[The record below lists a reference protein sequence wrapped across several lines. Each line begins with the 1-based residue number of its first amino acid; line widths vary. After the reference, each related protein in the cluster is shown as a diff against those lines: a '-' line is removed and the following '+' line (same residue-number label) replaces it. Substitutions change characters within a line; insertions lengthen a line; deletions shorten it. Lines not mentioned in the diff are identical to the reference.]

1 MARTKVATG
10 QFCHLYNRGV
20 EKRATF
26 TSDRDYARF
35 LHGLVLFNDDAPIV
49 NAGYTFSQALSS
61 VAWLPKASGERLVDV
76 IAYALMPNHYHLLVR
91 QRVADGVAR
100 FMQKLGIGYTKYFN
114 TRYDRTGVLFQ
125 GKYQAKIVD
134 DDRYLRH
141 LVLYHHLNPVDLTVA
156 QWRRQG
162 LRDVPATL
170 GALEEY
176 QWSSLRAYL
185 SAVQTSMEQS
195 LLNLQLI
202 KELGLPTGAEH
213 RQHLA
218 DWLQGGGARRF
229 EEIKDLVAGLDD
241 NP

>member
-1 MARTKVATG
+1 MARTKVAIG

-26 TSDRDYARF
+26 TSERDYARF
-35 LHGLVLFNDDAPIV
+35 LHGLILFNDDASIM

-61 VAWLPKASGERLVDV
+61 IAWLPRPSGERLVDV
-76 IAYALMPNHYHLLVR
+76 IAYALMPNHYHLLLR
-91 QRVADGVAR
+91 QRMEDGIAR

-114 TRYDRTGVLFQ
+114 ARYARTGVLFQ

-141 LVLYHHLNPVDLTVA
+141 LVLYHHLNPVDLTAA
-156 QWRRQG
+156 QWRRHG
-162 LRDVPATL
+162 LRDVPAAL
-170 GALEEY
+170 SALEDY
-176 QWSSLRAYL
+176 PWSSVRAYL
-185 SAVQTSMEQS
+185 GAVQTNLGHS

-218 DWLQGGGARRF
+218 DWLQGGARRF
-229 EEIKDLVAGLDD
+229 GEIEDLVADLDD
-241 NP
+241 HP